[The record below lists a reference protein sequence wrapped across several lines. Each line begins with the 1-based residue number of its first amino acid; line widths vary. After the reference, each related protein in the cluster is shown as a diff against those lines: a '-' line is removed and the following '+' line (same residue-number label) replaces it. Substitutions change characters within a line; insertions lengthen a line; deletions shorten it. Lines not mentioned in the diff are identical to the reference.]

1 LIFHGFAVWHG
12 FCSVNGEPDGLGRSD
27 GSGTEPGIRAM
38 ENAQLIGLSRQMALQ
53 RQMDVVANNIA
64 NLNTTGFKAE
74 QLLFEEYL
82 MPVARDRDFAFAD
95 QRLSFTD
102 DWTTIHDMTAGAITE
117 TGNPLD
123 VALDGEGFLTVQTPQ
138 GERYTK
144 AGSMAIDPTG
154 TLVDLMGNPVL
165 SELGPIHFTPAETD
179 ISISADGTI
188 ASSEGIR
195 GKLKIVEFA
204 DPQAA
209 TREGNSL
216 WAGGNP
222 QLATQTRVVQGAIE
236 KSNVSGIAG
245 MTEMIRVQRAYES
258 AASMQDRQDEM
269 RRSAIQRLGTLA

>member
-1 LIFHGFAVWHG
+1 LLHFAIWHG
-12 FCSVNGEPDGLGRSD
+12 FCSVNGELVGLGRLA

-38 ENAQLIGLSRQMALQ
+38 ENAQLIGLSRQVALQ
-53 RQMDVVANNIA
+53 RQMDVVANNMA

-82 MPVARDRDFAFAD
+82 MPVAKDRDFPLLD

-102 DWTTIHDMTAGAITE
+102 DWDTIHDMAPGAVTD

-123 VALDGEGFLTVQTPQ
+123 VALDGEGFLTVQTAA

-144 AGSMAIDPTG
+144 AGSLAIDATG
-154 TLVDLMGNPVL
+154 TLVDLQGNPVM
-165 SELGPIHFTPAETD
+165 SELGPINFTPTD
-179 ISISADGTI
+179 TDVSITADGTI
-188 ASSEGIR
+188 ATNDGVK
-195 GKLKIVEFA
+195 GKLRIVEFA

-209 TREGNSL
+209 TREGNNL

-222 QLATQTRVVQGAIE
+222 QAATQTRVVQGAIE
-236 KSNVSGIAG
+236 KSNVSGIAE

-258 AASMQDRQDEM
+258 AASMQEKQDDM
-269 RRSAIQRLGTLA
+269 RRNAIQTLGRLA